1 MSFYLYPNTRV
12 IIDCTEL
19 YVQTPSS
26 LLLQLQLYSSYK
38 SNTTSRG
45 HVGISPKGTTI
56 FVSNL
61 YTGAIS
67 YKEIT
72 RCFGILDLYEPDDSV
87 MADKGFE
94 IEDFLKEKNV
104 TLNLPSFFQ

>member
-1 MSFYLYPNTRV
+1 M
-12 IIDCTEL
+12 
-19 YVQTPSS
+19 
-26 LLLQLQLYSSYK
+26 
-38 SNTTSRG
+38 
-45 HVGISPKGTTI
+45 GISPKGTTI

-72 RCFGILDLYEPDDSV
+72 RCSGILDLYEPDDSV

-94 IEDFLKEKNV
+94 IEDLLKEKNV
-104 TLNLPSFFQ
+104 TLNLPSFFCLEVNLSWQPTCLWVEFYPSFLLVS

>member
-1 MSFYLYPNTRV
+1 MCKHHLLYFCNYNFTLPTRV
-12 IIDCTEL
+12 IQHQGD
-19 YVQTPSS
+19 
-26 LLLQLQLYSSYK
+26 
-38 SNTTSRG
+38 
-45 HVGISPKGTTI
+45 VGISPKGTTI

-72 RCFGILDLYEPDDSV
+72 RCSGILDLYEPDDSV

-94 IEDFLKEKNV
+94 IEDLLKEKNV
-104 TLNLPSFFQ
+104 ALNLPSFFQ

>member
-1 MSFYLYPNTRV
+1 M
-12 IIDCTEL
+12 
-19 YVQTPSS
+19 
-26 LLLQLQLYSSYK
+26 
-38 SNTTSRG
+38 
-45 HVGISPKGTTI
+45 GISPKGTTI

-94 IEDFLKEKNV
+94 IEDLLKEKNV
-104 TLNLPSFFQ
+104 TLILPSFFQ